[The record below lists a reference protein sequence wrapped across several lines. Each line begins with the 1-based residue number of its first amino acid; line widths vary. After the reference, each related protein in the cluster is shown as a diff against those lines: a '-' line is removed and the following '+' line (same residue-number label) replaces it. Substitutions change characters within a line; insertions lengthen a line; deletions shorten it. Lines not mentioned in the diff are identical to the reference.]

1 MTNPKNNTVL
11 ITKASGDQEAFSPE
25 KLAGSLERSGADKDV
40 IEKIVSDIQSWISDG
55 MNTQKIYKHAF
66 SLLRS
71 RKYTTA
77 SRYKLKQA
85 IMELGNTGYPFEHL
99 VSRVME
105 TQGYQTQTGIVVQG
119 RCVTHEVDV
128 IATNNQKKQILV
140 ECKYAQDAGKPVS
153 VKVPLYIHSR
163 VEDIIKKRKTLPEF
177 KYFSFTA
184 CIATNTRFTSDAID
198 YGKCNDMF
206 LLAWDYPKGNGLKDI
221 IDREK
226 IYPVTV
232 LNKLTKAH
240 KQKLMDKGIVICR
253 QITASPEVLTPL
265 QLTAKRTKNVL
276 DEIHQLTNVNS

>member
-1 MTNPKNNTVL
+1 MTHYKHNTVL
-11 ITKASGDQEAFSPE
+11 ITKASGEQEPFSPQ
-25 KLAGSLERSGADKDV
+25 KLTRSLERSGADTDI
-40 IEKIVSDIQSWISDG
+40 IEHIVSDVQSWITDG
-55 MNTQKIYKHAF
+55 MNTHKIYKHAF

-71 RKYTTA
+71 RKYATA

-105 TQGYQTQTGIVVQG
+105 TQGYKTQTGIVVQG

-128 IATNNQKKQILV
+128 IATNKKTQVLI
-140 ECKYAQDAGKPVS
+140 ECKYAKDAGKPVS

-163 VEDIIKKRKTLPEF
+163 VEDIVKKRQSQSEYKD
-177 KYFSFTA
+177 FTFIGS
-184 CIATNTRFTSDAID
+184 IATNTRFTSDAID

-253 QITASPEVLTPL
+253 QITSSPCVLKPL
-265 QLTAKRTKNVL
+265 QLTEKRIIDVL
-276 DEIHQLTNVNS
+276 DEIELLTR

>member
-1 MTNPKNNTVL
+1 MTNHKNNTVL
-11 ITKASGDQEAFSPE
+11 ITKASGEQEAFSPE
-25 KLAGSLERSGADKDV
+25 KLAGSLERSGADTDV
-40 IEKIVSDIQSWISDG
+40 IEQIVSDIQSWITDG

-71 RKYTTA
+71 RKYATA

-128 IATNNQKKQILV
+128 IATDHKKQILV

-163 VEDIIKKRKTLPEF
+163 VEDIIKKRETLPEF
-177 KYFSFTA
+177 KDFSFTG

-253 QITASPEVLTPL
+253 QITASPEVLNPL
-265 QLTAKRTKNVL
+265 QLTAKRTKDILN
-276 DEIHQLTNVNS
+276 EINQLTNENT

>member
-1 MTNPKNNTVL
+1 MTNHKHSPVL
-11 ITKASGDQEAFSPE
+11 ITKASGEQEPFSPQ
-25 KLAGSLERSGADKDV
+25 KLAGSLERSGADSD
-40 IEKIVSDIQSWISDG
+40 IIDQIVSDIQSWITDG
-55 MNTQKIYKHAF
+55 MNTHKIYKHAF

-105 TQGYQTQTGIVVQG
+105 TQGYKTQTGIVVQG
-119 RCVTHEVDV
+119 RCITHEVDV
-128 IATNNQKKQILV
+128 IATNHKKQILV

-163 VEDIIKKRKTLPEF
+163 VEDIIKKRETLPEF
-177 KYFSFTA
+177 KDFSFTGS
-184 CIATNTRFTSDAID
+184 IATNTRFTSDAID

-240 KQKLMDKGIVICR
+240 KQKLMDSGIVICR
-253 QITASPEVLTPL
+253 QITASPDVLKPL
-265 QLTAKRTKNVL
+265 QMNDKRTKDVL
-276 DEIHQLTNVNS
+276 DEILQLTR